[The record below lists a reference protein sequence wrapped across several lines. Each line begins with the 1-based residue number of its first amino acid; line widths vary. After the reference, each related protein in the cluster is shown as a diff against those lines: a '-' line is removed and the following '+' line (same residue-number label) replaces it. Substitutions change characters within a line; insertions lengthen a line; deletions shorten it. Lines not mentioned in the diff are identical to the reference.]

1 MTQPSQ
7 PDPRKPEDSPSEPT
21 LPKQYSFLWLS
32 ALLFLLVMWMQEDRQ
47 PRDAEL
53 AYSDFKTAVADG
65 QVAEVTL
72 HEEQIRGQFT
82 DLGASRFDSG
92 NASGES
98 TRGFQTIRP
107 PMEDPELLELL
118 EQQEVTIRA
127 TPSGLPWWQQL
138 LQAFLPW
145 LLFLALMFWLWGNA
159 QKRIGQGTGVFDF
172 SKSRARLARKE
183 TSTTTLDD
191 VAGIESAKRDITEI
205 IDFLRAPE
213 KYRAVGADMPKGVLL
228 VGPPG
233 TGKTLLA
240 RAIAGEAEVPFF
252 SISASEFIEMF
263 VGVGAARV
271 RDMFQEARKE
281 APSLIFIDELDA
293 VGRSRGTGLG
303 GGHDERE
310 QTLNQILTEM
320 DGFEPHENILVLAA
334 TNRPDVLDSALL
346 RPGRFDRTITLDR
359 PHKDAREAILKV
371 HVRKVPLA
379 DDVNLEALAARTIG
393 LSGADLKN
401 LVNEAALTAARE
413 NRQQVDAHCFEVARD
428 RIVLGQERDSQLS
441 PEERKAVAYH
451 ECGHA
456 LIAYY
461 APKADPLTR
470 ITIIPHGM
478 AMGVTEQ
485 TPKEDRYTYTE
496 SYLRDRIK
504 VMLGGRAAEKL
515 VYGEVSTGAQND
527 LKEATHLLRK
537 MIGQWGMSEKLGPL
551 GLSIGEEHV
560 FLGREMGLPREYS
573 EKMAEQ
579 IDTEIQSQLQALEK
593 EAIDC
598 LTSHQD
604 QLDALAKAVLEKET
618 LDGEAIDA
626 ILGGQATTSVRAH
639 PARSSG

>member
-1 MTQPSQ
+1 MTAPNRPDPGQSEGKQPS
-7 PDPRKPEDSPSEPT
+7 DPLVPR
-21 LPKQYSFLWLS
+21 QYSFLWLS
-32 ALLFLLVMWMQEDRQ
+32 AALFLLVMWIQDGNQTRV
-47 PRDAEL
+47 AEL
-53 AYSDFKTAVADG
+53 AYSDFKNAISEG
-65 QVAEVTL
+65 HIEEVTL
-72 HEEQIRGQFT
+72 SQERIRGSFT
-82 DLGASRFDSG
+82 DAGASAFSDPSTQSG
-92 NASGES
+92 KD
-98 TRGFQTIRP
+98 FQTIRP
-107 PMEDPELLELL
+107 PMEDPALLELL
-118 EQQEVTIRA
+118 EQQSVTIRA

-145 LLFLALMFWLWGNA
+145 LLFLALMFWFWGVA
-159 QKRIGQGTGVFDF
+159 QKRISQGTGAFDF

-213 KYRAVGADMPKGVLL
+213 KYRAVGAEMPKGVLL

-271 RDMFQEARKE
+271 RDMFNQARKE
-281 APSLIFIDELDA
+281 APALIFIDELDA

-359 PHKDAREAILKV
+359 PHKDAREAILRV
-371 HVRKVPLA
+371 HVRKLPLA
-379 DDVNLEALAARTIG
+379 DDVNLEDVAARTIG
-393 LSGADLKN
+393 LSGAELKN

-413 NRQQVDAHCFEVARD
+413 NRNQVDAHCFEVARD
-428 RIVLGQERDSQLS
+428 RIVLGQERDTQLS
-441 PEERKAVAYH
+441 AEEREAVAYH

-456 LIAYY
+456 LMAYY
-461 APKADPLTR
+461 TPKADPLTR

-496 SYLRDRIK
+496 SYLKDRIK

-537 MIGQWGMSEKLGPL
+537 MIGQWGMSEKLGPM

-573 EKMAEQ
+573 EKLAEQ
-579 IDTEIQSQLQALEK
+579 IDAEIQSQLQSLERD
-593 EAIDC
+593 AIEC
-598 LTSHQD
+598 LTEHRA
-604 QLDALAKAVLEKET
+604 QLNALAHAVLKQET
-618 LDGEAIDA
+618 LSGDQIQA
-626 ILGGQATTSVRAH
+626 ILGGNVAPSVQAH
-639 PARSSG
+639 QARSSG